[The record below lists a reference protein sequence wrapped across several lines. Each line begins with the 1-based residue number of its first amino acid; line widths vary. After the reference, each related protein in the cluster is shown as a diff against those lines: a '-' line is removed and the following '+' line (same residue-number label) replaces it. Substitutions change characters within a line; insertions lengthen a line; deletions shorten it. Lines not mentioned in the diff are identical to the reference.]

1 MKTVTL
7 ATALLMSLVAISAN
21 ADELVWD
28 NYPGDVLENATYNM
42 SSERN
47 TQLMESTWIVD
58 DVDILQSPF
67 AGTDPGLILLTRLE
81 WVGARDPAYDPY
93 PTADVILLDT
103 NLDSGTAVEYSD
115 LSYTFTDY
123 DPDPNPD
130 PDTQTY
136 RGVIEFDPP
145 IAIPGEHFYIGARL
159 VGGGWYEGRN
169 HSVTSSIDADIF
181 GRTEGHIQAAV
192 FGAPPPGWRPASVVW
207 YGSDVPSSNFEF
219 AFRIYGIPEPASLG
233 LLVVGS
239 LLLVRRR

>member
-1 MKTVTL
+1 MRGKATL
-7 ATALLMSLVAISAN
+7 ATVLLALLATSAR
-21 ADELVWD
+21 ADELIWD
-28 NYPGDVLENATYNM
+28 NYPGDVLEDATYNM

-47 TQLMESTWIVD
+47 TQVIESTWIVD

-67 AGTDPGLILLTRLE
+67 AGTDPSLIWITRLE
-81 WVGARDPAYDPY
+81 WVGARDPDFDPY

-103 NLDSGTAVEYSD
+103 NLDDGTAVVLSD

-136 RGVIEFDPP
+136 TGVIEFDPP

-159 VGGGWYEGRN
+159 VGGGWFEGRN
-169 HSVTSSIDADIF
+169 HAVTSSIDADIF
-181 GRTEGHIQAAV
+181 GRTEGHIKATV
-192 FGAPPPGWRPASVVW
+192 FGAPDWRPASEVW
-207 YGSDVPSSNFEF
+207 YGAPVPSSNFEF
-219 AFRIYGIPEPASLG
+219 AFRVYGIPEPASLA